1 MGFLDAL
8 ARFSKRRSRRNL
20 YAWLHETIAAHRIGQ
35 ADCVLNIG
43 AGGEIADALTRGGV
57 RAISI
62 DIDPARRPDLLASIE
77 TLASIDDGT
86 VDAIFCLEVL
96 EHVARPEAAAAAIRR
111 VLRPGGLL
119 VGSTPFLLG
128 IHDQPH
134 DYYRYTSH
142 GLRHLFSAFEPLDL
156 RERNGYFAAAAVL
169 ITRRFAVG
177 TEGERRRAA
186 LLCPILIPLSFALEA
201 LDWILP
207 SRDGTTGYFFVFR
220 KPAASP

>member
-1 MGFLDAL
+1 MGLLDAL

-20 YAWLHETIAAHRIGQ
+20 YPWLHETIAAHGLAQ
-35 ADCVLNIG
+35 AGSVLNIG
-43 AGGEIADALTRGGV
+43 AGGEIADALA
-57 RAISI
+57 RAGIRATAI
-62 DIDPARRPDLLASIE
+62 DIDPARRPDLLASVESLEGI
-77 TLASIDDGT
+77 ADST
-86 VDAIFCLEVL
+86 VDAVFCLEVL
-96 EHVARPEAAAAAIRR
+96 EHVARPDAAAAAIRR

-142 GLRHLFSAFEPLDL
+142 GLRHLFTAFEALDL

-169 ITRRFAVG
+169 VTRRFAVG
-177 TEGERRRAA
+177 THGERKRAA

-201 LDWILP
+201 LDWIFP
-207 SRDGTTGYFFVFR
+207 ARDGTTGYFFVFR